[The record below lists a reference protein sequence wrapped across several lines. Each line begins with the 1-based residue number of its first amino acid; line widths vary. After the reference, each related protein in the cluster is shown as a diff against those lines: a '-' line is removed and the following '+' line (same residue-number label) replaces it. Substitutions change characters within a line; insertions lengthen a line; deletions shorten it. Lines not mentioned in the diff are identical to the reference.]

1 MMMSNTTR
9 EWRMGGRLAWATLS
23 LGLSLGLLSARS
35 FAQDAAKPAVVPVA
49 PGATVKAEVK
59 KEEAPKAAEP
69 AKTEPAK
76 AAEAAKPTEAPL
88 PTIPPEVE
96 AKLEAARRAVA
107 EAIVAAQDAGLVE
120 TSIDPPPILDILI
133 TGRATDGRTV
143 KKTGGTPPFAVSPEV
158 LGAWFTGYGKVE
170 GINHVKDVRI
180 INPSAGLK
188 QWYDDRARI
197 LNTHIAA
204 VRKAKGPAPAAEP
217 KKAEVKKEEP
227 KPEAKKEEAKPEA
240 KKEEPKPEAK
250 KEEPKP
256 EAKPEVKKEEPKKN

>member
-1 MMMSNTTR
+1 MMMSNTTGQ
-9 EWRMGGRLAWATLS
+9 WRMGGRLAWATLS
-23 LGLSLGLLSARS
+23 LSLSLGLLSTRS
-35 FAQDAAKPAVVPVA
+35 HAQDEAKKAVVPAA
-49 PGATVKAEVK
+49 PAAPASAKPEVK

-96 AKLEAARRAVA
+96 AKLEAARHAVA

-170 GINHVKDVRI
+170 GINHQKDVRI

-227 KPEAKKEEAKPEA
+227 KTEA
-240 KKEEPKPEAK
+240 KKEEPK
-250 KEEPKP
+250 
-256 EAKPEVKKEEPKKN
+256 KN